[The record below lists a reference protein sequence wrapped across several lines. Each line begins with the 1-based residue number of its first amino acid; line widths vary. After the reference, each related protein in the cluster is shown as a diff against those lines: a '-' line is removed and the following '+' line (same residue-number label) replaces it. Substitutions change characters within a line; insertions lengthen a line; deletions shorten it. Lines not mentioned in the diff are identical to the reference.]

1 MEDNM
6 KKIFLIYLALMPF
19 TLLPIQSYGDEP
31 VDINEM
37 KGESIPLFN
46 LTDIHDKKYKMKD
59 HLGKVI
65 LVNFFY
71 VGCKPCEMEL
81 PILNK
86 IKKFLPADTFELT
99 VINGLNQRPEEI
111 KEFFRN
117 IDVPELNAIIDSIGV
132 QVKRFR
138 VSRYP
143 TSFLI
148 NKKGVIVEAFA
159 GFPMGFEDNL
169 SKRIEELINEE

>member
-1 MEDNM
+1 M
-6 KKIFLIYLALMPF
+6 KKAFILAAILF
-19 TLLPIQSYGDEP
+19 TLLPMQSYGDEP
-31 VDINEM
+31 ADIYEM
-37 KGESIPLFN
+37 KGKSIPTFN
-46 LTDIHDKKYKMKD
+46 LDDIHGKKYKMRD

-86 IKKFLPADTFELT
+86 IKKSLPADKFELT
-99 VINGLNQRPEEI
+99 IINGINQKPEEI

-117 IDVPELNAIIDSIGV
+117 IDVSELNAIIDSIGV
-132 QVKRFR
+132 QVKRFN
-138 VSRYP
+138 VTRYP

-159 GFPMGFEDNL
+159 GFPMGFEDSL
-169 SKRIEELINEE
+169 SKRIKELIDEE